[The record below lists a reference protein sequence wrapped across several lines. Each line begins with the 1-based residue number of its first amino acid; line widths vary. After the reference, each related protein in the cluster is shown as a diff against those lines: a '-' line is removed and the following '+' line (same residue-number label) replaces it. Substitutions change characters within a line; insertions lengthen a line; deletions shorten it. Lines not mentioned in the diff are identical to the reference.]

1 MHVELQ
7 TIFLVFPAPSAGC
20 TEEPAFQKCLMNSRL
35 TDVAFC
41 VRKSCDGTQNPRFG
55 SEPAERIQ
63 HIIGDVGLL
72 NHVVMKVS
80 LVL

>member
-1 MHVELQ
+1 MSYEQ
-7 TIFLVFPAPSAGC
+7 PADGRYVF
-20 TEEPAFQKCLMNSRL
+20 R
-35 TDVAFC
+35 

-80 LVL
+80 LIL